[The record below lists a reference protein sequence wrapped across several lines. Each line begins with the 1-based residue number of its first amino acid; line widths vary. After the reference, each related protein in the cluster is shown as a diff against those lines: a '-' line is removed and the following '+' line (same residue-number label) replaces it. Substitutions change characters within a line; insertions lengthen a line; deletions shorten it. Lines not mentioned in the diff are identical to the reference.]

1 MYIPCPRLS
10 NLWQQTFCIFSF
22 SFFCCISMVLFNYK
36 SDIIRKH
43 ISSKPGRKSD
53 QQRERIPAASLKWK
67 HKQQMPNDTHL
78 IPFVT
83 QTHDHTIIQYHD
95 IDRHFTSFVTPT
107 HDHTIPWYRYTLH
120 TLCYTNSWSY
130 HHTIPW
136 YRYTLHTLCY
146 TNPWSYNT
154 MI

>member
-1 MYIPCPRLS
+1 
-10 NLWQQTFCIFSF
+10 
-22 SFFCCISMVLFNYK
+22 MVLFNYK

-95 IDRHFTSFVTPT
+95 IDTHFIPFVTPT
-107 HDHTIPWYRYTLH
+107 HDHTIIP
-120 TLCYTNSWSY
+120 Y
-130 HHTIPW
+130 HDIDTHFIPFVTQTHDHTIP
-136 YRYTLHTLCY
+136 
-146 TNPWSYNT
+146 
-154 MI
+154 